1 MNLFFVLNV
10 TIIVVGGV
18 SIPRHTL
25 IVFHLKPLKGRSFR
39 PEKTHSNTGIGP
51 CFHVLEHSQLS
62 LIHFCRKK

>member
-1 MNLFFVLNV
+1 MNFFVLNV

-39 PEKTHSNTGIGP
+39 PEKTHSNTGIG
-51 CFHVLEHSQLS
+51 LS